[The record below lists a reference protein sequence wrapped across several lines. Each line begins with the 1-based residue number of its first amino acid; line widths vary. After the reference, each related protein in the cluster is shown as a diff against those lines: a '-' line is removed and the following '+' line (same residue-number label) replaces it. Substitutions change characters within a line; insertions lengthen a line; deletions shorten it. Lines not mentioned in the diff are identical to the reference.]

1 MKHSM
6 WLQLGIMTVIGFIAM
21 YLLMYTMIDRWADFY
36 PSISMAY
43 MAGSMTAAMVVIELI
58 VMSGM
63 YKPVMTRNIVI
74 GVSVILLIAT
84 VAFTRYQI
92 GIYDKDFLRSMIPHH
107 SGAVLMCSNP
117 RLEDPEIK
125 SLCSQIIEGQLREID
140 QMKAILDR
148 K

>member
-6 WLQLGIMTVIGFIAM
+6 WFQLGIMTVIGFIAM